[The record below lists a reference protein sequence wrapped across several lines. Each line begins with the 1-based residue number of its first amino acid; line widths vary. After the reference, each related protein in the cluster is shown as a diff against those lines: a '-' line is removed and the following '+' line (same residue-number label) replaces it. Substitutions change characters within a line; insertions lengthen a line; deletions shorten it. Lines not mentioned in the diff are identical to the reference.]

1 MMVFCSIR
9 YGLLMVGCGVLCGA
23 FARGVEAQATSKP
36 KSSTSS
42 SSKAGMAV
50 WSPEVQ
56 QTLGVSQE
64 NFNAEGLNKL
74 TKMQLVAL
82 ETSARIDPKKG
93 LLTCPVSGTMPAGR
107 VRVFVTVD
115 GDDASMAAL
124 AAQVRQAVAALNGVD
139 VVQSVALADR
149 ALHVVIQTQ
158 TTGRGVIG
166 YTASYVTATPCVL
179 EKGGKKTDVEL
190 KGTLAESSANS
201 KGDGLA
207 QNIATMYNHELQDLR
222 GNVAT
227 K

>member
-1 MMVFCSIR
+1 MMFFLWRNC
-9 YGLLMVGCGVLCGA
+9 GFLMASCGVLCG
-23 FARGVEAQATSKP
+23 VLAQTSRAQTASKT
-36 KSSTSS
+36 KGSTSTSS
-42 SSKAGMAV
+42 KPGMAV

-56 QTLGVSQE
+56 QTLGVPQE
-64 NFNAEGLNKL
+64 NFNAVGLNKL

-82 ETSARIDPKKG
+82 ESSARLDPKKG
-93 LLTCPVSGTMPAGR
+93 LLTCPASGTMPAAR
-107 VRVFVTVD
+107 IRVFVTVD

-124 AAQVRQAVAALNGVD
+124 AGQVRQAVAALNGVD
-139 VVQSVALADR
+139 VVQTAALADR

-158 TTGRGVIG
+158 TTGRGLIG

-207 QNIATMYNHELQDLR
+207 QNIATMLDHELQDLR
-222 GNVAT
+222 SGAAA

>member
-1 MMVFCSIR
+1 MMVFSWR
-9 YGLLMVGCGVLCGA
+9 RRGFLMVSCGVLCGV

-36 KSSTSS
+36 KPTTSS

-50 WSPEVQ
+50 WSTEVQ

-74 TKMQLVAL
+74 TKMQLAAL
-82 ETSARIDPKKG
+82 LSSARIDPKKG
-93 LLTCPVSGTMPAGR
+93 LLTCPPSGTMPAER
-107 VRVFVTVD
+107 IHVFVTVD

-124 AAQVRQAVAALNGVD
+124 AGQVRQAVAALNGVD
-139 VVQSVALADR
+139 VVQTVTQADR

-207 QNIATMYNHELQDLR
+207 QNIATMLDHDLVELR
-222 GNVAT
+222 SGVAA

>member
-1 MMVFCSIR
+1 MVS
-9 YGLLMVGCGVLCGA
+9 CGVLFGV
-23 FARGVEAQATSKP
+23 FALGVEAQTTSKP
-36 KSSTSS
+36 KSTTSSTS
-42 SSKAGMAV
+42 KTGMAV

-82 ETSARIDPKKG
+82 VSSARIDPKKG
-93 LLTCPVSGTMPAGR
+93 LLTCPASGTVPGGR
-107 VRVFVTVD
+107 IHVFVTVD

-124 AAQVRQAVAALNGVD
+124 AGQVQQAVAALNGVD
-139 VVQSVALADR
+139 VVQAAAQADR

-158 TTGRGVIG
+158 TTGRGLIG

-207 QNIATMYNHELQDLR
+207 QNIATMFDHELQDLR
-222 GNVAT
+222 TGVAA

>member
-1 MMVFCSIR
+1 MMVFCWKR
-9 YGLLMVGCGVLCGA
+9 YGLLMVSCGVLCGV
-23 FARGVEAQATSKP
+23 FMRGGEAQTTSKP

-50 WSPEVQ
+50 WSPDVQ

-107 VRVFVTVD
+107 IHVFVTVD

-124 AAQVRQAVAALNGVD
+124 AEQVRQAVAALNGVD
-139 VVQSVALADR
+139 VVQSAAQADR

-158 TTGRGVIG
+158 TTGRGLIG

-207 QNIATMYNHELQDLR
+207 QTIATMLDHDLTELR
-222 GNVAT
+222 SGVAA